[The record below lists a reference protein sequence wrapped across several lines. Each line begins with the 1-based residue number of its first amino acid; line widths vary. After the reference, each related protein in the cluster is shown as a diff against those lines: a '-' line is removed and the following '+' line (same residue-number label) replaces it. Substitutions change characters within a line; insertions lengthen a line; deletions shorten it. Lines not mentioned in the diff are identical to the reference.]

1 MKSVVA
7 SLSLLAVSWA
17 APAWAEDPPK
27 EAMPA
32 AAAAGEGEAAAG
44 EGEGVDPEKA
54 AFEAFLAGIDWR
66 QGPDKGAVGDV
77 AELQVP
83 PGFRFAGAAGSKT
96 LMERTGN
103 LVNGREVGFIAPL
116 GVDWF
121 VVFEWDPSGYVKDD
135 DKDKLDA
142 NALLESLKEGTR
154 QANEERR
161 ERGLP
166 TLEIIGWEVAPH
178 YDDATKNLEW
188 ATRAQGPDGSLVVN
202 HNTRILGRRGVM
214 EATLVVSPDQL
225 QAALPEAKRL
235 MAGYGFTSG
244 NRYAEFVQGDKVAEY
259 GLAALILGGGAAAA
273 AKSGL
278 LAKLLKGGAKLVVL
292 AGAGLVALIG
302 KLKSM
307 FSGKKDAAA

>member
-7 SLSLLAVSWA
+7 STSLLAVLWA

-27 EAMPA
+27 EARPVEAAPA
-32 AAAAGEGEAAAG
+32 EAGEAAEGAPADAEGAG
-44 EGEGVDPEKA
+44 FA
-54 AFEAFLAGIDWR
+54 AFLAGIDWR

-83 PGFRFAGAAGSKT
+83 AGFRFAGASGAKT

-103 LVNGREVGFIAPL
+103 LVNGREVGFISPL

-121 VVFEWDPSGYVKDD
+121 VIFEWDPSGYVKDD
-135 DKDKLDA
+135 DKDELDA

-154 QANEERR
+154 QANQQRL

-166 TLEIIGWEVAPH
+166 TLEVVGWEVAPH
-178 YDDATKNLEW
+178 YDAATKNLEW

-244 NRYAEFVQGDKVAEY
+244 NRYAEFVKGDKVAEY

-278 LAKLLKGGAKLVVL
+278 LAKLLKGGAKLVVI
-292 AGAGLVALIG
+292 AGAGLVALLG

-307 FSGKKDAAA
+307 LSGKKDAAA

>member
-1 MKSVVA
+1 MKSVVV
-7 SLSLLAVSWA
+7 STSLLAALWA
-17 APAWAEDPPK
+17 APAWAEDPP
-27 EAMPA
+27 PA
-32 AAAAGEGEAAAG
+32 EAAAEG
-44 EGEGVDPEKA
+44 AAPEGTAAEGEDVEKA
-54 AFEAFLAGIDWR
+54 AFAAFLAGIDWR
-66 QGPDKGAVGDV
+66 EGPDKGAVGDV

-83 PGFRFAGAAGSKT
+83 PGFRFAGATGAKT

-103 LVNGREVGFIAPL
+103 LVNGREVGFISPL

-142 NALLESLKEGTR
+142 SALLESLKEGTR

-166 TLEIIGWEVAPH
+166 TLEIVGWEVAPH
-178 YDDATKNLEW
+178 YDDTTKNLEW

-214 EATLVVSPDQL
+214 EATLVVSPEQL

-292 AGAGLVALIG
+292 AGAGLMALVG
-302 KLKSM
+302 KLKNM